1 MIGPDYAAQNVGGG
15 VTRTIYPLTENDQTD
30 AEQTDTEEPMA
41 RPKHIHRWARGNV
54 EEETELLLRSQVQVR
69 LKPEDLRNVILIACV
84 VVATIVDATPEIRVS
99 HKKKHK

>member
-1 MIGPDYAAQNVGGG
+1 MIKVGVVDVVNCVFTAAAETMVLLQIAVSG
-15 VTRTIYPLTENDQTD
+15 TELESKQVV
-30 AEQTDTEEPMA
+30 QFVVVPC
-41 RPKHIHRWARGNV
+41 GNV